1 MIKLRCTKRSGK
13 LNERKTQLDKI
24 SQLRKTELDKMSYSR
39 WLNSKFYTYWHVT
52 SVYDKGD
59 EIFMCHTDI
68 QRCHGFTYTECK
80 KFIDDSV
87 SVKGRINE
95 IDDDEQAEEL
105 QGYMKQFIEDVDKE
119 YQPNQK

>member
-1 MIKLRCTKRSGK
+1 MA
-13 LNERKTQLDKI
+13 
-24 SQLRKTELDKMSYSR
+24 YSR
-39 WLNSKFYTYWHVT
+39 WLNSKFYTYWHDT

-68 QRCHGFTYTECK
+68 QRYHGFTYSECK

-95 IDDDEQAEEL
+95 IDDNEQAEEL
-105 QGYMKQFIEDVDKE
+105 QGYMKQFIEDVDTHYLLEHKDG
-119 YQPNQK
+119 Q

>member
-1 MIKLRCTKRSGK
+1 MIKLRCIERSGK
-13 LNERKTQLDKI
+13 LKK
-24 SQLRKTELDKMSYSR
+24 RKTELDKMSYSR

-68 QRCHGFTYTECK
+68 QRSHGFTYTECE
-80 KFIDDSV
+80 KFINDTV

-95 IDDDEQAEEL
+95 IDDNEQAEEL
-105 QGYMKQFIEDVDKE
+105 QGYMKQFMEDVDTHYLSELKGG
-119 YQPNQK
+119 Q